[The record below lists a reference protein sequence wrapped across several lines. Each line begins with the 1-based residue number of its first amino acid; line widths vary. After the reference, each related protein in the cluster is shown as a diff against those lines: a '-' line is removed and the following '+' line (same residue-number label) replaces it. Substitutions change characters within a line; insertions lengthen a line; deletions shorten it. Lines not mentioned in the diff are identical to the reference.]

1 MDYILK
7 GVLPRERTQAHQI
20 KQRALS
26 YAVVD
31 GVLYRRSYDHM
42 WLRCLGKHEARR
54 IVTEIHSGL
63 CGAHQSGP
71 KMKDKIKRIDP
82 PYPSDFLLITPTE
95 PLCLPIVLLS
105 HGSAYSTQ
113 IVTW

>member
-1 MDYILK
+1 MDYISK
-7 GVLPRERTQAHQI
+7 GVLPRETTLAHQI

-31 GVLYRRSYDHM
+31 DVLYRRSYDHT

-54 IVTEIHSGL
+54 IVTEVHSGL

-71 KMKDKIKRIDP
+71 KMKDKIKRIGYYWPHMIDP
-82 PYPSDFLLITPTE
+82 L
-95 PLCLPIVLLS
+95 
-105 HGSAYSTQ
+105 H
-113 IVTW
+113 